1 MTARAC
7 PALHPKVVLF
17 VIPLKTYNDRRWEAL
32 GPTWIEV
39 DLDALTSNLTE
50 IAAYVRRPPA
60 PETASFLARHGL
72 RPPTGAPKVMV
83 VVKGN
88 AYGHGAVEVA
98 RAATEAGADA
108 LGVSTLAE
116 ALELRQAGIMIPILM
131 FNPLTPEEASVAA
144 QAAVTATLTSLES
157 AERLAAQA
165 RRTGVPGGL
174 PVHVAVDTGM
184 SRFGVLPE
192 ALPEFAQRVA
202 ALAGLRLEGLY
213 THFSAGSDE
222 GPASLARMRRQ
233 LERFG
238 RAAAAVEAR
247 GLVVPLRHAACSSA
261 VLRLPESYL
270 DMVRV
275 GNLFYGFGPAGGPP
289 GVREAWALYTRV
301 LEVRDVPAGT
311 GVGYGPDV
319 TMRAP
324 TRLATVPIGYADGAG
339 VSVTTTT
346 LRTRLRLKRLVQR
359 IALWF
364 YRHLAGSGSG
374 GRRPAVGPPARLAGL
389 AREAAIFLY
398 EGEPID
404 IVGRISM
411 QQTILRVTGQPEIV
425 VGTVIC
431 VRVPRVLASPRLG
444 RVYFT
449 DGQAIAAR
457 TPSGLAEAAAGWD
470 FPGPAR

>member
-1 MTARAC
+1 
-7 PALHPKVVLF
+7 
-17 VIPLKTYNDRRWEAL
+17 VIPLKTYDDRRWEAL

-60 PETASFLARHGL
+60 PETANFLARHGL
-72 RPPTGAPKVMV
+72 RPPTGAPQVMV

-98 RAATEAGADA
+98 RAATEAGANA
-108 LGVSTLAE
+108 LGVSTLPE

-131 FNPLTPEEASVAA
+131 FNPLTPDEASVAA
-144 QAAVTATLTSLES
+144 QAAVTVTLTSLES
-157 AERLAAQA
+157 AERLAAEA
-165 RRTGVPGGL
+165 RRTGVPAGL

-184 SRFGVLPE
+184 SRFGVPPE

-202 ALAGLRLEGLY
+202 ALPGLRLEGLY

-238 RAAAAVEAR
+238 RAVAAVEAR
-247 GLVVPLRHAACSSA
+247 GPVVPLRHAACSSA

-275 GNLFYGFGPAGGPP
+275 GNLFYGFGPTGGRSGLNAGGGRP
-289 GVREAWALYTRV
+289 GVREAWAFYTRV

-319 TMRAP
+319 TMRAA
-324 TRLATVPIGYADGAG
+324 TRLATVPVGYVDGAG
-339 VSVTTTT
+339 IAVTTTT
-346 LRTRLRLKRLVQR
+346 LRARLRLKLLVQR
-359 IALWF
+359 IAFWF
-364 YRHLAGSGSG
+364 YRRLAGSGTSG
-374 GRRPAVGPPARLAGL
+374 RHPAVGPLARLVAL
-389 AREAAIFLY
+389 AKEAAIFLH

-411 QQTILRVTGQPEIV
+411 QQTILRVTGRPEIA
-425 VGTVIC
+425 VGTVIR
-431 VRVPRVLASPRLG
+431 VRVPRVLAGPRLG

-449 DGQAIAAR
+449 DGRAIAAR

-470 FPGPAR
+470 FPRPAG

>member
-1 MTARAC
+1 M
-7 PALHPKVVLF
+7 
-17 VIPLKTYNDRRWEAL
+17 ISLKTYDDRRWEAL

-60 PETASFLARHGL
+60 PETANFLARHGL
-72 RPPTGAPKVMV
+72 RPPTGAPQVMV

-116 ALELRQAGIMIPILM
+116 AVELRQAGIMIPILM

-157 AERLAAQA
+157 AERLAAEA
-165 RRTGVPGGL
+165 RRTGVPAGL

-238 RAAAAVEAR
+238 WAVATVEAR

-275 GNLFYGFGPAGGPP
+275 GNLFYGFGPTGGRSGLNAGAGPP
-289 GVREAWALYTRV
+289 GVREAWAFYTRV

-319 TMRAP
+319 TMRAA
-324 TRLATVPIGYADGAG
+324 TRLATVPVGYVDGAG
-339 VSVTTTT
+339 IAVTTTT
-346 LRTRLRLKRLVQR
+346 LRTRLRLKLLVQR
-359 IALWF
+359 IALWL
-364 YRHLAGSGSG
+364 YRRLAGSGSG
-374 GRRPAVGPPARLAGL
+374 GRHPAAGPLARLATL
-389 AREAAIFLY
+389 AKEAAIFLH
-398 EGEPID
+398 EGEPIE

-411 QQTILRVTGQPEIV
+411 QQTILRVTGRPEIA
-425 VGTVIC
+425 VGTVIR

-470 FPGPAR
+470 FPCPAG